1 MAELNAEVSVAV
13 YTAFN
18 ERNVA
23 EFRRL
28 LRKYPEFLRHD
39 DGTDRWMW
47 QAAIDGHL
55 GLVECLVELGQDV
68 NEPKDAVGPDDPDCS
83 FCQVE
88 GPIVQA
94 ASEGHLEVVRWLLAR
109 GAKINFTI
117 NGKRRCL
124 PLLDAATKG
133 HLDVVKLLVENGADI
148 HASFNRH
155 TPLSQAINYGH
166 QAVAEYLRSVEAAS

>member
-1 MAELNAEVSVAV
+1 MAELDAEVSVAV

-18 ERNVA
+18 GRDVA
-23 EFRRL
+23 EFCRL
-28 LRKYPEFLRHD
+28 LRKHPEFLRHE

-47 QAAIDGHL
+47 QAAMDGYL
-55 GLVECLVELGQDV
+55 PLVECLADLGQDV
-68 NEPKDAVGPDDPDCS
+68 NEPKDAMDPDDPDCS

-94 ASEGHLEVVRWLLAR
+94 AGEGHLEVVRWLLAR
-109 GAKINFTI
+109 GARINFTI

-133 HLDVVKLLVENGADI
+133 HLDVVKLLVDNGADI

-155 TPLSQAINYGH
+155 TPLSQAVNYGH
-166 QAVAEYLRSVEAAS
+166 PVVAEYLRSVGAVK